1 LAIAKLPNDA
11 VGRTFV
17 FLGDPVKRAIVEELL
32 VIGKATPAQI
42 ADTMQP
48 RFEIGRA
55 AVSTH
60 VTQLVE
66 GRVLVRELDR
76 SIRLIDPHG
85 MHVLITEGHR
95 FASTA
100 DTSAALITQALR
112 ANLDERLQDSQ
123 SAHPDIAAFFDS
135 QPTGPTFETDGPIQR
150 PEALDAPQAQALSKD
165 RWRLKLY
172 WVGTNAS
179 RPEASPLRP
188 SVAAFY
194 HPSPAHIVII
204 NAGWPPLAR
213 LVARQS
219 ADAPIAE
226 AWEATYPLF
235 EREVADAIGAAV
247 RRDGFDSQGLNTA
260 LHEGLTKRLPK
271 LEQRLNAAMQR
282 RHRDSP

>member
-1 LAIAKLPNDA
+1 MPNDA

-42 ADTMQP
+42 ADKMQA
-48 RFEIGRA
+48 RFAIGRA

-60 VTQLVE
+60 VTQLVD

-76 SIRLIDPHG
+76 SVRLINPHG
-85 MHVLITEGHR
+85 MQVLVTEGHR
-95 FASTA
+95 VASTA
-100 DTSAALITQALR
+100 DAAAALLTEALR
-112 ANLDERLQDSQ
+112 TNLNERLQGVQGSQ
-123 SAHPDIAAFFDS
+123 PDIAAFFDS
-135 QPTGPTFETDGPIQR
+135 QPTGPTFETDGSIQR

-165 RWRLKLY
+165 RWRLTLY
-172 WVGTNAS
+172 WVRTDAS
-179 RPEASPLRP
+179 HPEESPLRP

-194 HPSPAHIVII
+194 HPPPAHIVII

-219 ADAPIAE
+219 ADAPIAG

-235 EREVADAIGAAV
+235 EREVADALGAAV
-247 RRDGFDSQGLNTA
+247 RRDGIDSRGLNTA

-271 LEQRLNAAMQR
+271 FEQRLNAAMQR
-282 RHRDSP
+282 RHCDSS